1 MSLIDFREQVLKL
14 TDFNEA
20 FELVKLA
27 VNAKFNMHRAGLSL
41 ILQGLPSR
49 IGAYHIL
56 GSNVIVVNRTILNII
71 RQHKSIEE
79 YNSYLFMV
87 LAHEYLHSFGIV
99 DEFRV
104 RQMAYDLCSSLLGN
118 EHPASIMAKEDPSA
132 LFPELSLLR
141 QNKFDEHFE
150 VVKNFDKLLLGAN
163 GAEHIR
169 AEGFALYVLDEFL
182 DDLIIH
188 IGVEERAPNIAHDV
202 RDVSFGQARLS
213 TDFFIDLFEPRA

>member
-1 MSLIDFREQVLKL
+1 MTVGPLNKFREQITKL

-27 VNAKFNMHRAGLSL
+27 VSAKFNMHRAGLSL

-56 GSNVIVVNRTILNII
+56 GSNVIVVNRTILDII

-87 LAHEYLHSFGIV
+87 LTHEYLHSFGIV

-104 RQMAYDLCSSLLGN
+104 RQMSYNLCSSLLGN

-150 VVKNFDKLLLGAN
+150 VVKNFDTAGQSYIQQLCLW
-163 GAEHIR
+163 
-169 AEGFALYVLDEFL
+169 
-182 DDLIIH
+182 
-188 IGVEERAPNIAHDV
+188 GV
-202 RDVSFGQARLS
+202 
-213 TDFFIDLFEPRA
+213 